1 MAVGHTNPQMDRA
14 LKTRHLADDSV
25 TKDKT
30 DKYSP
35 KVAVFSFD
43 GTSLTAGAKTLTNA
57 ADGAAQTLPA
67 GAIIKGFYVDV
78 LVPFASSGSAT
89 IALGLTGAADTLLAA
104 TAFDNAGL
112 VAATA
117 DWTTATN
124 TAKLD
129 AAKSVLFTIATAA
142 LTAGLANIYIEYIEA
157 VV

>member
-1 MAVGHTNPQMDRA
+1 MAQNRKFQDFVDTKHLRA
-14 LKTRHLADDSV
+14 DSV
-25 TKDKT
+25 TKEKT
-30 DKYSP
+30 DNASP
-35 KVAVFSFD
+35 KVAVFHFA
-43 GTSLTAGAKTLTNA
+43 GTSLTAGAKTLTDASNVTA
-57 ADGAAQTLPA
+57 ALTLPA

-78 LVPFASSGSAT
+78 LAPFASDGSAT
-89 IALGLTGAADTLLAA
+89 IALGVTGAATTLLAA
-104 TAFDNAGL
+104 TAFDNAAL

-129 AAKSVLFTIATAA
+129 GAKSVLLTIATAD